1 MQERATQFIDIL
13 ETEGLLSPE
22 IVAELRRQVRES
34 KTRLKPELL
43 AKLLVDNGHLTKFQA
58 TKLVS
63 EMSQEGDGKGSEES
77 EAEEELTVADA
88 VGDEPEAK
96 SNAARIILDDEEEL
110 GEDDVVD
117 AVPVVESVEALETV
131 EVIQAVE
138 TSDAS
143 GSGADNAFDD
153 VEADTAAAAL
163 DSVDVPQPTSIR
175 KPSTAESNPW
185 DSFRILGVGLL
196 LSVVL
201 IVGYLLVTYFS
212 RGSADTAL
220 ENAEKAYEQ
229 RSYETAASMYSEF
242 ANNFPTHEQASFGRV
257 RSALASLRKDIEGAP
272 DPTIGLRTAIE
283 VLPTITEEEALNQ
296 ERNDLAGALVTLA
309 TKFNDRADS
318 RSDIAERKE
327 LMDEMD
333 KLMEMI
339 EDPKFVGQAQ
349 RNQQAPTLERIGESR
364 ARILREINRDEQ
376 LAIALEAMDAKLTEQ
391 DTPGAYQV
399 RQELID
405 LYPLLETNP
414 EVEKRVL
421 QASEIQ
427 RALVKSGSL
436 NPTIGRE
443 ALAAGVGN
451 NYLTTNT
458 SGRTAPDLEERVLF
472 LRAKGSVYGVDG
484 GSGKVL
490 WRKLVG
496 RSLRADPIM
505 VSNNPGADAIVC
517 QPELGIISRVD
528 ARSGDTKWSATI
540 GTSIHPPVI
549 EGQDLYVATLDG
561 NVLSFDL
568 ASGQVIWNQQLPQTI
583 AVAPGISFGKDFLYV
598 PGDHT
603 NLYVMS
609 RSNGSCQSVLYTGH
623 RPGSIEVEPLILL
636 GHLFLFENRNN
647 SESKVRI
654 FAVDKQGLITNEAQ
668 VPIAVEGNVV
678 VRPAIDRRRL
688 LILSDLGQILALDIE
703 TTADSDKVSKLATR
717 AKNVLSP
724 QISWIAAEN
733 NKLWVADNRLT
744 RVDLQVT
751 MGKLDGAWSKHDGD
765 LFAGAPLKFGETI
778 VHVRRVRGNRGIRIT
793 AANADS
799 GEGIWETD
807 VAIPV
812 TSLLQSD
819 GRVAAVNSSA
829 MTFAIRG
836 QEILTQADNDPG
848 KGKPQLD
855 FSSAVRL
862 DNGGIVLFNA
872 SRTNQFAHIQDG
884 RTRLLSANF
893 GGAQPSCKPVAVG
906 DSVAIGLNNGQFI
919 LLNPENGALAS
930 SPYQLPMKAGSQV
943 SWSTPVYNSDQQ
955 QLLVAS
961 DSKRLSKLTVGNTLR
976 AISEVDLEAPV
987 KGDLALVGNSLV
999 AVLATSAGD
1008 ELTFFDSQSLQET
1021 AKAGL
1026 KEAVV
1031 SGPHSVEG
1039 QCLLQTTTELIAF
1052 SESGAENW
1060 RIPFS
1065 RSPILNK
1072 PIESDGDILVS
1083 TVGGDVWLLNSNGGV
1098 VGNLNAGQALS
1109 SAPVLLRSGVLV
1121 GSDEGAVVALPKP
1134 TEETLSLSP
1143 GGQ

>member
-22 IVAELRRQVRES
+22 IVEELRRQVRES

-63 EMSQEGDGKGSEES
+63 EMSEEEGSDSADAPES
-77 EAEEELTVADA
+77 EEELTFADSA
-88 VGDEPEAK
+88 PKEPETK
-96 SNAARIILDDEEEL
+96 SNEAKIILDD
-110 GEDDVVD
+110 DDSGSGDIVD
-117 AVPVVESVEALETV
+117 TVPVVESVEAMETV
-131 EVIQAVE
+131 EVVQAVQTVSPSE
-138 TSDAS
+138 SLP
-143 GSGADNAFDD
+143 GNAFDD

-163 DSVDVPQPTSIR
+163 DSVDVPKPTSIR
-175 KPSTAESNPW
+175 KPATAQSNPW
-185 DSFRILGVGLL
+185 DSFRILGVGLI
-196 LSVVL
+196 LSLVL
-201 IVGYLLVTYFS
+201 IAGYLLVTNFF
-212 RGSADTAL
+212 RGNADTAL

-229 RSYETAASMYSEF
+229 RSYETAASMYSDF
-242 ANNFPTHEQASFGRV
+242 ANDFPTHEQASFGRV
-257 RSALASLRKDIEGAP
+257 RSGLAAIRKDIEGAP
-272 DPTIGLRTAIE
+272 NPTIGLRTALE

-296 ERNDLAGALVTLA
+296 ERNDLAGALVSLA
-309 TKFNDRADS
+309 TKFNERADS
-318 RSDIAERKE
+318 RTDITERKE
-327 LMDEMD
+327 LMDEMG

-349 RNQQAPTLERIGESR
+349 RNQQAPTLAKIGESR

-376 LAIALEAMDAKLTEQ
+376 LTIALAAMDTKLAEQ
-391 DTPGAYQV
+391 NTPGAYQV
-399 RQELID
+399 RQQLID

-427 RALVKSGSL
+427 RELVASGSL
-436 NPTIGRE
+436 NPAISRD
-443 ALAAGVGN
+443 ALDAGVGN

-458 SGRTAPDLEERVLF
+458 SGGTAPDLDGRVLF
-472 LRAKGSVYGVDG
+472 IRAKGSVYGVDG
-484 GSGKVL
+484 NNGEVL

-505 VSNNPGADAIVC
+505 VNKNPGSDAIVV
-517 QPELGIISRVD
+517 QPEQGIVTRVD
-528 ARSGDTKWSATI
+528 ARSGDTKWSAMI
-540 GTSIHPPVI
+540 GIPIHPPVI

-603 NLYVMS
+603 NLYVLS
-609 RSNGSCQSVLYTGH
+609 RSDGSCQAVQYTGH
-623 RPGSIEVEPLILL
+623 QPGSIKVEPILLL

-647 SESKVRI
+647 SEAKIRI
-654 FAVDKQGLITNEAQ
+654 FTVDKRGVISEEAQ

-678 VRPAIDRRRL
+678 VRPAIDRRRMVV
-688 LILSDLGQILALDIE
+688 LSDLGQLLALDIE

-724 QISWIAAEN
+724 QISWLAAEN

-765 LFAGAPLKFGETI
+765 LFAGAPLKYGETI
-778 VHVRRVRGNRGIRIT
+778 VHVRRVRGNRGIRI
-793 AANADS
+793 AAAKADS

-829 MTFAIRG
+829 MSFVIQGAKIQTKAG
-836 QEILTQADNDPG
+836 NDPG

-855 FSSAVRL
+855 FSSSVQLA
-862 DNGGIVLFNA
+862 NGGVVLFNA
-872 SRTNQFAHIQDG
+872 SRPNQFASIQNG

-893 GGAQPSCKPVAVG
+893 GGAQPSCKPAAVG
-906 DSVAIGLNNGQFI
+906 NNVAIGLSNGQFI
-919 LLNPENGALAS
+919 LVNPENGALAS

-943 SWSTPVYNSDQQ
+943 TWSTPVYNSTQE

-961 DSKRLSKLTVGNTLR
+961 DLKKLSKLTVGTTLR
-976 AISEVDLEAPV
+976 AIKEIDLEAPV
-987 KGDLALVGNSLV
+987 KGDLALTGNAV
-999 AVLATSAGD
+999 IAVLATNAGD
-1008 ELTFFDSQSLQET
+1008 ELTFFDSDSLQELT
-1021 AKAGL
+1021 KAGL

-1031 SGPHSVEG
+1031 SGPHSVG
-1039 QCLLQTTTELIAF
+1039 SQCLLQTTTELIAF
-1052 SESGAENW
+1052 SDDGAEIW

-1083 TVGGDVWLLNSNGGV
+1083 TVEGDVWLLESNGTV
-1098 VGNLNAGQALS
+1098 IGNLNAGQALS
-1109 SAPVLLRSGVLV
+1109 SAPILLRSGVLV

-1134 TEETLSLSP
+1134 TEETLP
-1143 GGQ
+1143 AGGLQ